1 MQGQKG
7 QDFFTFERGA
17 LWMTQP
23 AHCVMMKDL
32 DPSKWVKADV
42 VRGNARLMPIELN
55 KVVRHPT
62 LSFILPISVSKFK
75 LATMPKISHAISR
88 GFIYLRRALTSS
100 AWAYLGTILVHSF
113 LLPSRSVPTRVAVGC
128 RATGLG
134 GRRVGDMGE
143 MESVECGCSSL
154 LSHF

>member
-1 MQGQKG
+1 MQGHKG

-17 LWMTQP
+17 LWTQP

-32 DPSKWVKADV
+32 DPSKWVEADV
-42 VRGNARLMPIELN
+42 VRGNARLMPIEL
-55 KVVRHPT
+55 KQVVRYPT
-62 LSFILPISVSKFK
+62 LSFILPTSVSKFN
-75 LATMPKISHAISR
+75 LAIMPKNIPCHQ

-100 AWAYLGTILVHSF
+100 VWAYLGTILVHSF
-113 LLPSRSVPTRVAVGC
+113 LLPSRSVPFRRMSWSVVG
-128 RATGLG
+128 RRG
-134 GRRVGDMGE
+134 GSRVGDMGE